1 MKNRFLITLF
11 AVANFATAALAQNS
25 FSYKEFEAQVLDYSQ
40 HIKQSEAQR
49 EAMQSAMKL
58 SKSAFYPAV
67 DAAGLYQYRA
77 NESDLDFGTMAIPLD
92 HNTFSTE
99 IGVLQPIYAGGAV
112 RTNYEASK
120 IQSEMADRGVE
131 LTTDNIIFAAEQSYW
146 GAAAQRAMY
155 VTMCEY
161 VDIITRLKS
170 TIQDKYDDGMVA
182 KTELIQMESRL
193 KEAELQRSNSHLAY
207 RLALQNLNSLMG
219 RYPMEE
225 ITMRD
230 SVITKMELPKY
241 YSIAEIMERRPDYQI
256 SQLDVDYQQKQIS
269 LASASYRPSLAVGFK
284 ETWGTQ
290 MINIDGST
298 LFNSNLYASLSVPI
312 FRGGARKYQ
321 RSVQTA
327 ILDTKISQAQDM
339 EDQIT
344 KEIANSWTE
353 LSENINQIDI
363 AEENCTLAEEN
374 LELNTFSYNEG
385 KLQILDVLSA
395 QVNWIQAYTNLI
407 QSYYQQRIS
416 NATYQKAIGA
426 RYND

>member
-1 MKNRFLITLF
+1 MKNKTLITLL
-11 AVANFATAALAQNS
+11 AIANFATAALAQNS

-49 EAMQSAMKL
+49 EAMQSAMRL

-67 DAAGLYQYRA
+67 DAAGTYQYRI
-77 NESDLDFGTMAIPLD
+77 NDYELEFSSLSIPLD
-92 HNTFSTE
+92 HNTLSTE
-99 IGVLQPIYAGGAV
+99 IGVLQPIYAGGAI
-112 RTNYEASK
+112 RKGYEASK
-120 IQSEMADRGVE
+120 IQSEMAEKGVE

-146 GAAAQRAMY
+146 GATAQLAMY
-155 VTMCEY
+155 ETMCEY
-161 VDIITRLKS
+161 VDIIIHLKS
-170 TIQDKYDDGMVA
+170 TIQNKYNDGMVA

-207 RLALQNLNSLMG
+207 RLALQNLNTLMG
-219 RYPMEE
+219 RDPMEE
-225 ITMRD
+225 ISMSD
-230 SVITKMELPKY
+230 SVMIKLELPRY
-241 YSIAEIMERRPDYQI
+241 YSISEIMERRPDYQI
-256 SQLDVDYQQKQIS
+256 SQMDVDYQQKQIS
-269 LASASYRPSLAVGFK
+269 LASASYLPTLAVGFK
-284 ETWGTQ
+284 ETWGTA

-312 FRGGARKYQ
+312 FRGGARKQQ
-321 RSVQTA
+321 RSMQTA

-339 EDQIT
+339 EDQIK

-353 LSENINQIDI
+353 LSENIKQICI
-363 AEENCTLAEEN
+363 AEENCALAEEN

-395 QVNWIQAYTNLI
+395 QVSWIQAYTNLI

-416 NATYQKAIGA
+416 NAIYQKAIGA
-426 RYND
+426 RYSN